1 MNHIATAP
9 SPDTGT
15 LRTAMAR
22 DMLPAIQARMLAL
35 RLNADLD
42 AGLYARLNAD
52 RLCDLR
58 GVVWALD
65 GIALGIEAMQPR
77 PVRKRAWWRFWG

>member
-1 MNHIATAP
+1 MNHIVTAP
-9 SPDTGT
+9 SPDSPT

-42 AGLYARLNAD
+42 AGLYRRLND
-52 RLCDLR
+52 ERLRDLR

-65 GIALGIEAMQPR
+65 GIAVGIEAGQPQ
-77 PVRKRAWWRFWG
+77 PVRKRAWWRIWG

>member
-65 GIALGIEAMQPR
+65 GIALGIEAMQPQ
-77 PVRKRAWWRFWG
+77 PVRKRAWWRIWG